1 MSKLVQVDNRN
12 QFMSTPINSNK
23 SPEELR
29 NLYGEQIEGERVVVY
44 DDNDVK
50 HVWIY
55 KNGKYI
61 NE

>member
-1 MSKLVQVDNRN
+1 MLIQVDNRN
-12 QFMSTPINSNK
+12 SFSNIPLCTNK
-23 SPEELR
+23 SPEKLR

-50 HVWIY
+50 HAWIY

-61 NE
+61 SE